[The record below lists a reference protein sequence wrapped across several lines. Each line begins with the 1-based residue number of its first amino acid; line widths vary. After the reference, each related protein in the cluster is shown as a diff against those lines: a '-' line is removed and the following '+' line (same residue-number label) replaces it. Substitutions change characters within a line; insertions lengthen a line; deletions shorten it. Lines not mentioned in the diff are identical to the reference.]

1 MTVSPAP
8 HTRTH
13 ARGRLALLVVV
24 GVFLLAMAWQGVSQG
39 INQFPE
45 SKTTGQIAQ
54 TLSQFAFAVFALLSL
69 VTTFWGRRW
78 NSWMLAGWTVSV
90 TLAAGLA
97 TVVWGGTSLLIGAL
111 SGGVTLLIG
120 FGTGWLLR
128 VGARGIDFAGR

>member
-1 MTVSPAP
+1 MTVSPVP
-8 HTRTH
+8 QTR

-45 SKTTGQIAQ
+45 SKTAGQIAQ
-54 TLSQFAFAVFALLSL
+54 TLTQFAFGVFAFLSL

-78 NSWMLAGWTVSV
+78 NSLMLAGWTVSV

-97 TVVWGGTSLLIGAL
+97 TVVWGGTSLLIGVFTGA
-111 SGGVTLLIG
+111 VTFFIG
-120 FGTGWLLR
+120 FGTAWLLR
-128 VGARGIDFAGR
+128 VGARGIGVAGR